1 MGHVVSFP
9 ADRHQEVQQLLAWYW
24 TGALDEA
31 DQALVETHLGDC
43 AECRAELGT
52 EPALKSALASASPD
66 AETSWDSLRMR
77 ARSASA
83 PRRSRRPWVAA
94 GRKLARPEGLKWV
107 VAAQFV
113 GLVVLGMAAVPTA
126 PTAPAA
132 RQGNYRA
139 LGDAPTGRTGNV
151 LAMFRPDA
159 RVAEVRRSLEAS
171 GARLVDGPTPAGAY
185 LLEVPGGQNGRELAA
200 LRSNPNVT
208 MAEPIEEAPPE

>member
-1 MGHVVSFP
+1 MGHVVIFP
-9 ADRHQEVQQLLAWYW
+9 ADRHQEVQQLLPWYAAG
-24 TGALDEA
+24 TLDEA
-31 DQALVETHLGDC
+31 DRALVDSHLGDC
-43 AECRAELGT
+43 AECREELGT
-52 EPALKSALASASPD
+52 EPALKAALASASPD
-66 AETSWDSLRMR
+66 AETSWESLRMR
-77 ARSASA
+77 ARTIPA

-94 GRKLARPEGLKWV
+94 GRKLARPERLKWV

-113 GLVVLGMAAVPTA
+113 GLVVLGMAAL

-132 RQGNYRA
+132 RQGDYRA

-185 LLEVPGGQNGRELAA
+185 LLEVPGGQNGRQLAA
-200 LRSNPNVT
+200 LRNDPNVT